1 MSEDEPKS
9 ADLTSLS
16 IQAAPLLAEALAQ
29 DEVASVTG
37 DVHHFGVLKN
47 RTMVKINLP
56 DTG

>member
-29 DEVASVTG
+29 DEVASVTE

-47 RTMVKINLP
+47 RTMVKL
-56 DTG
+56 TL

>member
-16 IQAAPLLAEALAQ
+16 IQAAPLLAEALAAQ

-37 DVHHFGVLKN
+37 DAHHLDVLKN
-47 RTMVKINLP
+47 RTMVKQLINV
-56 DTG
+56 